1 MDPFADAD
9 TPDADDL
16 NTLYAASL
24 AFGSQ
29 WRRPVTELA
38 ATSFPKMSAA
48 DRAELVDRLTACRRE
63 VEAHVQDRY
72 LAERRTW
79 SRTTDRAARAW
90 VVQRFPWVT
99 RRNAKAAVHQAVYYA
114 HHDNG

>member
-1 MDPFADAD
+1 MDPFADAG
-9 TPDADDL
+9 TPHSDDL
-16 NTLYAASL
+16 NALHAASM

-29 WRRPVTELA
+29 WRRPVAELA
-38 ATSFPKMSAA
+38 ATLFPTTSAA
-48 DRAELVDRLTACRRE
+48 ERAELVDRVTACRRE
-63 VEAHVQDRY
+63 VEAHVLDRY

-99 RRNAKAAVHQAVYYA
+99 RPNAKAAVHQAVYYA